1 MARYHSIEAELPP
14 SHRTHPSS
22 AASWTS
28 RVLYAWVQPL
38 LSLGNTRQLQPDD
51 IWPLEAPLQCK
62 TVSAAFEPAFRS
74 TRSIARAVVSVYG
87 GRLVVIGLVQAIT
100 VGCTLY
106 GPIVLQQIL
115 VAVESGPAM
124 DVLSVLGTIFA
135 LFLVR
140 SLQALLT
147 AHATYANQLVTVQ
160 LTSAL
165 QHLLFQKALLLDAAA
180 RKATTAGE
188 LANLFSTDIQTII
201 TFSAASNQIWLIPL
215 QVVVILAMLYR
226 VIGWS
231 TFVGAGVIV
240 VTLGA
245 NHVLANAQRQAFKT
259 LMTQKDARMKVVHE
273 VFGSIQVIKLNAWE
287 EKFSDKLTRLRDAE
301 LGTMHHIIVLQSW
314 FVALLYAAPVVVSI
328 VSLAIYALVMR
339 QSLTPATVFTA
350 LSLFTLLRGPMMF
363 LPQIVANLMQA
374 VVALKRI
381 MEFLD
386 MDEKDTDVVK
396 TPETIS
402 TSELNAYAEK
412 KIDIEIADGTF
423 AWDVSGKPLF
433 NGINLQIK
441 RGEFVL
447 VHGAVGEGK
456 SSLVS
461 ALLGEMHK
469 RHGSVFVGGQ
479 VAYFSQQAW
488 IQNLTIRDNIL
499 FGKPY
504 DRKKYNAV
512 LDACA
517 LSKDLTLF
525 PAGDR
530 TEIGQKGVN
539 LSGGQKA
546 RISLARAC
554 YSDAD
559 IFLLDS
565 PLSAVDAIVSNEIFT
580 KCFLGLLR
588 HKTIVL
594 VTHSPEIIASS
605 YIDRSIEL
613 KQGKLLTTEVD
624 KQDAPI
630 LVSPLKARL
639 GFAGSGEFTD
649 EDVFSLR
656 QSKAAAQPS
665 FVSPSVMSP
674 GYDNLFCTPFDDASV
689 ETYDETTMS
698 GTLVFQEERCA
709 GRVSS
714 HIFSAYLDAIGGY
727 PMLIFWAF
735 VISSWQVLS
744 IAGDYWLTKWMADP
758 DYIAHGPYH
767 LAIFSLLS
775 LGGVLFT
782 ILRTA
787 SILLS
792 GLKASRLLFDKMT
805 ASLLKAPMAFF
816 DANPVGRILNRYSS
830 DLATVDTAIPM
841 TLNSFL
847 AMVFMAVFC
856 LLTTVVAVRSL
867 GLILLPIVYLY
878 FATGREYIHPAREV
892 ERVNKVTRSPLLSL
906 ISECI
911 DGALVIRAFGAK
923 QVRRFQR
930 LHHRNV
936 DMNLEAVVAGQV
948 ITQWFSLRIQ
958 LTSAL
963 LLLVTFVSLV
973 WARAMLSPGLIG
985 LVLNYTFA
993 VLPFFE
999 WIVTSW
1005 SQIETAMVGPERLS
1019 EYAAIEPE
1027 APRVIHG
1034 ATAHDWPT
1042 TGHVTFSNMSFR
1054 YKEHDALVL
1063 KDVNVDIASG
1073 EKIGIVGR
1081 TGAGKSSLTMALFRI
1096 NELASGSISI
1106 DGVDIK
1112 SVGVKTL
1119 RSAIAIIPQNPV
1131 LFKGTLRNYLDPF
1144 SDYGDDQLWDALGKV
1159 RLQSRIASVD
1169 GQLES
1174 HVEENGENFSVG
1186 ERQMLCM
1193 ARALLRQARIV
1204 VMDEA
1209 TAAIDHETDQNLQ
1222 RVIRTEFA
1230 ASTVLT
1236 IAHRLDTVLDC
1247 DRILVF
1253 DQGRLVQ
1260 CDKPQQ
1266 LIDDGTGIF
1275 YELCHEGGYL
1285 DKVLASP

>member
-14 SHRTHPSS
+14 SHRTHPSA
-22 AASWTS
+22 AASWAS
-28 RVLYAWVQPL
+28 RAVYAWVQPL
-38 LSLGNTRQLQPDD
+38 LSLGNDRQLQPDD
-51 IWPLEAPLQCK
+51 IWPLEARLQCK

-74 TRSIARAVVSVYG
+74 TRSIARAVASVYG
-87 GRLVVIGLVQAIT
+87 GRLLVIGLVQAIT

-124 DVLSVLGTIFA
+124 DVTYVLGTIVA

-165 QHLLFQKALLLDAAA
+165 QHLLFQKALLLDASA

-240 VTLGA
+240 LTLAA
-245 NHVLANAQRQAFKT
+245 NHVLANAQRNAFKT
-259 LMTQKDARMKVVHE
+259 LMAQKDARMKVVHE

-301 LGTMHHIIVLQSW
+301 LRTMHHIIVLQSW

-381 MEFLD
+381 MEFLN
-386 MDEKDTDVVK
+386 MDEKDNDVVK

-412 KIDIEIADGTF
+412 KIDIEIADATF

-433 NGINLQIK
+433 HGINLQIK

-456 SSLVS
+456 SSLMS

-469 RHGSVFVGGQ
+469 RHGSLFVGGH

-504 DRKKYNAV
+504 DRKRYNAV

-517 LSKDLTLF
+517 
-525 PAGDR
+525 
-530 TEIGQKGVN
+530 
-539 LSGGQKA
+539 
-546 RISLARAC
+546 
-554 YSDAD
+554 DAD

-613 KQGKLLTTEVD
+613 KQGKLLVTDVE
-624 KQDAPI
+624 KLDAPLLI
-630 LVSPLKARL
+630 SPLKARV

-649 EDVFSLR
+649 EDVFACR
-656 QSKAAAQPS
+656 HTATQPS
-665 FVSPSVMSP
+665 FVSPNVMSP
-674 GYDNLFCTPFDDASV
+674 GCDNLFCTPFDDTSL

-698 GTLVFQEERCA
+698 GTLVFQEERRA

-727 PMLIFWAF
+727 PMLVFWAL

-744 IAGDYWLTKWMADP
+744 IAGDFWLTKWMADP
-758 DYIAHGPYH
+758 EYIAHGPYH

-775 LGGVLFT
+775 LGGVFFT

-792 GLKASRLLFDKMT
+792 GLKASRLLFEKMT
-805 ASLLKAPMAFF
+805 ASLLRAPMAFF

-830 DLATVDTAIPM
+830 DLATVDTSIPM

-847 AMVFMAVFC
+847 AMVFMAIFC
-856 LLTTVVAVRSL
+856 LLTTIVAVRSL
-867 GLILLPIVYLY
+867 GLVLVPIVYLY

-906 ISECI
+906 IAETI
-911 DGALVIRAFGAK
+911 DGALVIRAFGQK

-936 DMNLEAVVAGQV
+936 DTNLEAVVAGQV

-973 WARAMLSPGLIG
+973 WARSVLSPGLIG

-1019 EYAAIEPE
+1019 EYAAIAPE

-1042 TGHVTFSNMSFR
+1042 TGHITFRNMSFR

-1144 SDYGDDQLWDALGKV
+1144 SDYGDDQLWDALTKV
-1159 RLQSRIASVD
+1159 MLQSRIASVD

-1222 RVIRTEFA
+1222 RVIRTAFA

-1260 CDKPQQ
+1260 CDTPQQ

-1275 YELCHEGGYL
+1275 YELCTEGGYL
-1285 DKVLASP
+1285 DKVLSSP

>member
-1 MARYHSIEAELPP
+1 MAKYMSVAATAKPAADVTHPLTRAGYLSKITFGWANALLALGHERQIDPDDLWPLAPENTCKAVSSVFEPSFTSSHSIVKTIF
-14 SHRTHPSS
+14 S
-22 AASWTS
+22 
-28 RVLYAWVQPL
+28 LYGWRLFLVGL
-38 LSLGNTRQLQPDD
+38 L
-51 IWPLEAPLQCK
+51 
-62 TVSAAFEPAFRS
+62 
-74 TRSIARAVVSVYG
+74 
-87 GRLVVIGLVQAIT
+87 QALT
-100 VGCTLY
+100 LGCTLY
-106 GPIVLQQIL
+106 GPIVLKTIL
-115 VAVESGPAM
+115 TAVEGPSF
-124 DVLSVLGTIFA
+124 D
-135 LFLVR
+135 LVR
-140 SLQALLT
+140 VL
-147 AHATYANQLVTVQ
+147 
-160 LTSAL
+160 
-165 QHLLFQKALLLDAAA
+165 K
-180 RKATTAGE
+180 
-188 LANLFSTDIQTII
+188 
-201 TFSAASNQIWLIPL
+201 
-215 QVVVILAMLYR
+215 
-226 VIGWS
+226 
-231 TFVGAGVIV
+231 FV
-240 VTLGA
+240 
-245 NHVLANAQRQAFKT
+245 
-259 LMTQKDARMKVVHE
+259 
-273 VFGSIQVIKLNAWE
+273 
-287 EKFSDKLTRLRDAE
+287 
-301 LGTMHHIIVLQSW
+301 
-314 FVALLYAAPVVVSI
+314 
-328 VSLAIYALVMR
+328 
-339 QSLTPATVFTA
+339 
-350 LSLFTLLRGPMMF
+350 
-363 LPQIVANLMQA
+363 
-374 VVALKRI
+374 
-381 MEFLD
+381 
-386 MDEKDTDVVK
+386 
-396 TPETIS
+396 
-402 TSELNAYAEK
+402 
-412 KIDIEIADGTF
+412 
-423 AWDVSGKPLF
+423 
-433 NGINLQIK
+433 
-441 RGEFVL
+441 
-447 VHGAVGEGK
+447 
-456 SSLVS
+456 
-461 ALLGEMHK
+461 
-469 RHGSVFVGGQ
+469 
-479 VAYFSQQAW
+479 
-488 IQNLTIRDNIL
+488 
-499 FGKPY
+499 
-504 DRKKYNAV
+504 
-512 LDACA
+512 
-517 LSKDLTLF
+517 DLTLF

-605 YIDRSIEL
+605 YVDRSIEL
-613 KQGKLLTTEVD
+613 KQGQLLITEVD

-639 GFAGSGEFTD
+639 GFAAD
-649 EDVFSLR
+649 EELEVDP
-656 QSKAAAQPS
+656 KARAVPNRDLFLTPTIA
-665 FVSPSVMSP
+665 SPFPMDFLGAS
-674 GYDNLFCTPFDDASV
+674 YTPYGDGNA
-689 ETYDETTMS
+689 TYDEETA
-698 GTLVFQEERCA
+698 GGKLILDEERSH
-709 GRVSS
+709 GRVSTK
-714 HIFSAYLDAIGGY
+714 IFSAYLQAIGGW
-727 PMLIFWAF
+727 PMVFLW
-735 VISSWQVLS
+735 VVLLSVWQALA
-744 IAGDYWLTKWMADP
+744 IAGDFWLSTWSATAAVVSKETFLDQAE
-758 DYIAHGPYH
+758 YYLGVYAA
-767 LAIFSLLS
+767 LAF
-775 LGGVLFT
+775 GGIVLT

-792 GLKASRLLFDKMT
+792 GLKASRVLFDDMT
-805 ASLLKAPMAFF
+805 KALLKAPMSFF
-816 DANPVGRILNRYSS
+816 DTNPLGRILNRYAG
-830 DLATVDTAIPM
+830 DVTTVDTQIAN
-841 TLNSFL
+841 TLSSFL
-847 AMVFMAVFC
+847 AMVFMAAFALGTTIIVIRSFG
-856 LLTTVVAVRSL
+856 LL
-867 GLILLPIVYLY
+867 IIPLLFIYVYIGNVY
-878 FATGREYIHPAREV
+878 VTPAREM
-892 ERVNKVTRSPLLSL
+892 ERVNKTTRSPMINL

-911 DGALVIRAFGAK
+911 EGALVIRAFGPK

-936 DMNLEAVVAGQV
+936 DGNLEANYVSSVFA
-948 ITQWFSLRIQ
+948 QWFSMRIQ
-958 LTSAL
+958 LTSAVI
-963 LLLVTFVSLV
+963 LLVIATSLV
-973 WARAMLSPGLIG
+973 FSKDFISPGVIG
-985 LVLNYTFA
+985 LVLNYAFSI
-993 VLPFFE
+993 LPFFE
-999 WIVTSW
+999 WIVQCW
-1005 SQIETAMVGPERLS
+1005 SSLETAMVGPERLS

>member
-1 MARYHSIEAELPP
+1 MSRAGAKYQSVAAAAPAP
-14 SHRTHPSS
+14 AATHPVDT
-22 AASWTS
+22 AGWFS
-28 RVLYAWVQPL
+28 RTFYAWATPL
-38 LSLGNTRQLQPDD
+38 LTLGNERQLDPSDL
-51 IWPLEAPLQCK
+51 WPLQSENKCGL
-62 TVSAAFEPAFRS
+62 VSAVFEPKFRA
-74 TRSIARAVVSVYG
+74 TRSVIKTILATYG
-87 GRLVVIGLVQAIT
+87 WRFFFIGLLQ
-100 VGCTLY
+100 VGSVLCTLY
-106 GPIVLQQIL
+106 GPIVLRHVLEAIEAEDAGFDVRIVLQYVVSL
-115 VAVESGPAM
+115 FAVK
-124 DVLSVLGTIFA
+124 V
-135 LFLVR
+135 
-140 SLQALLT
+140 LQAIVA
-147 AHATYANQLVTVQ
+147 AHATFDNQVITVKI
-160 LTSAL
+160 TSAL
-165 QHLLFQKALLLDAAA
+165 QHLLFQKALVLDAAC
-180 RKATTAGE
+180 RRDKTAGE
-188 LANLFSTDIQTII
+188 ITNMFSTDIMWII
-201 TFSAASNQIWLIPL
+201 NFSIFLNQLWLIPI
-215 QVVVILAMLYR
+215 QILIVLYMLYD
-226 VIGWS
+226 VIGWRRLLR
-231 TFVGAGVIV
+231 A
-240 VTLGA
+240 
-245 NHVLANAQRQAFKT
+245 AFKEV
-259 LMTQKDARMKVVHE
+259 MVRKDARMNVINE
-273 VFGSIQVIKLNAWE
+273 VFGAMQILKLNAWE
-287 EKFSDKLTRLRDAE
+287 EKFSDKISTCREAE
-301 LGTMHHIIVLQSW
+301 LTTLWKVWRLQSSVT
-314 FVALLYAAPVVVSI
+314 FLLYTAP
-328 VSLAIYALVMR
+328 ALVTTASFAVYTLVMKE
-339 QSLTPATVFTA
+339 SLSSSKMFTA
-350 LSLFTLLRGPMMF
+350 LSLFTLLKYPMIS
-363 LPQIVANLMQA
+363 LPQIIATMMQA
-374 VVALKRI
+374 FVSLKRI
-381 MEFLD
+381 MEFLN
-386 MDEKDTDVVK
+386 MDEKDNDVVK

-412 KIDIEIADGTF
+412 KIDIEIADATF

-433 NGINLQIK
+433 DGINLQIK

-456 SSLVS
+456 SSLMS

-469 RHGSVFVGGQ
+469 RHGSVFVGGH

-613 KQGKLLTTEVD
+613 KQGKLLVTEVE
-624 KQDAPI
+624 KLDAPL
-630 LVSPLKARL
+630 LVSPLKARV
-639 GFAGSGEFTD
+639 GFVKD
-649 EDVFSLR
+649 DV
-656 QSKAAAQPS
+656 
-665 FVSPSVMSP
+665 V
-674 GYDNLFCTPFDDASV
+674 DDDDAPTSRLFDLLLTPSASSPYSAEFDGLSYTPV
-689 ETYDETTMS
+689 DATEKVYAENGAPD
-698 GTLVFQEERCA
+698 GRLVQDEERSH

-714 HIFSAYLDAIGGY
+714 AVFFNYMKQIGGL
-727 PMLIFWAF
+727 PMVLYLIT
-735 VISSWQVLS
+735 VLS
-744 IAGDYWLTKWMADP
+744 LWQGLSIGSDLWLSKWSASTATESRETFALQAPWYLSIYAG
-758 DYIAHGPYH
+758 
-767 LAIFSLLS
+767 LAF
-775 LGGVLFT
+775 GGV
-782 ILRTA
+782 ILTVFRTL
-787 SILLS
+787 SIYVA
-792 GLKASRLLFDKMT
+792 GLRASRSLFANMTSALLH
-805 ASLLKAPMAFF
+805 APMRFF
-816 DANPVGRILNRYSS
+816 DANPLGRILNRYSGDMS
-830 DLATVDTAIPM
+830 TVDQQIPSS
-841 TLNSFL
+841 LS
-847 AMVFMAVFC
+847 AMSANIFIVGFS
-856 LLTTVVAVRSL
+856 LGTTICVVKSL
-867 GLILLPIVYLY
+867 GLILLPLLLLYLKVGQ
-878 FATGREYIHPAREV
+878 FYIQPAREM
-892 ERVNKVTRSPLLSL
+892 ERVNKTARSPMLNL
-906 ISECI
+906 ISEAI
-911 DGALVIRAFGAK
+911 EGALVIRAFGPK

-930 LHHRNV
+930 LHHHNV
-936 DMNLEAVVAGQV
+936 DGSNQATWASQVV
-948 ITQWFSLRIQ
+948 TQWFSLRIQ
-958 LTSAL
+958 LISAVMI
-963 LLLVTFVSLV
+963 LVISGALI
-973 WARAMLSPGLIG
+973 AMRSYLNAGLIG
-985 LVLNYTFA
+985 LVMNYALT
-993 VLPFFE
+993 VLPQLE
-999 WIVTSW
+999 SIVRIW
-1005 SQIETAMVGPERLS
+1005 SSLETAMVGPERVA
-1019 EYAAIEPE
+1019 EYAAIAPE

-1042 TGHVTFSNMSFR
+1042 TGHITFSNMSFR

-1144 SDYGDDQLWDALGKV
+1144 SDYGDDQLWDALKKV
-1159 RLQSRIASVD
+1159 MLQSRIASVD

-1222 RVIRTEFA
+1222 RVIRTAFA

-1260 CDKPQQ
+1260 CDTPQQ

-1275 YELCHEGGYL
+1275 YELCTEGGYL
-1285 DKVLASP
+1285 DKVLSSP